1 MTLMVILMTKSKGHL
16 INDKRPR
23 PHGLAPREH
32 YVRKGGSWKAKMSF
46 PSRAS
51 ADNWINIHSTP
62 RLTWVCYEC
71 QICHQWH
78 LSSIRKDEDE

>member
-1 MTLMVILMTKSKGHL
+1 MCK
-16 INDKRPR
+16 KRFMSDRR
-23 PHGLAPREH
+23 PQPHSLAPREH

-71 QICHQWH
+71 SICHQWH
-78 LSSIRKDEDE
+78 LSSIRKDDEE

>member
-1 MTLMVILMTKSKGHL
+1 MGKLRKF
-16 INDKRPR
+16 NDKRPA
-23 PHGLAPREH
+23 PNGLAPREH

-46 PSRAS
+46 EDEAS

-71 QICHQWH
+71 SVCHHWH
-78 LSSIRKDEDE
+78 LSSIRKDEDEE

>member
-1 MTLMVILMTKSKGHL
+1 MMMKKRNYH
-16 INDKRPR
+16 DMRPR
-23 PHGLAPREH
+23 PNGVASREH

-46 PSRAS
+46 PTRAS

-71 QICHQWH
+71 SVCHQWH
-78 LSSIRKDEDE
+78 LSSIRNEDEE